1 MLTTQPPTEYRNPDH
16 LVAQA
21 REFLGDGRPGATA
34 TEELFRRAYARF
46 AADLDALDRAA
57 GDASAILGQFGAG
70 VHEKLA
76 ALLFIARHTLREL
89 ADPPRTVD
97 IEFARRDMSLYVE
110 LLARVGASEGL
121 GALYDFAV
129 GQQHAASPGFWPSVC
144 RHLLTLMAHTPEGRV
159 VLPGFLAARPA
170 AQAHLRELIAAS
182 PDAELLRNLLA
193 EAGQDGRVKMPEP
206 AKYLLIYRQYG
217 DSEPCDGRECLCT
230 LLTARHHIE
239 RAFTMGDLPA
249 IKRWF
254 AEGSC
259 GAAREVL
266 RLGEAGLPVR
276 RRARLLEEFLNMTDC
291 DCVRRAAAVLELGT
305 LNLGERPE
313 GGQAEINRALV
324 ECAMSEDDACAGVAR
339 AAVRELITVH
349 NSDAL
354 LFVAS
359 RAPLLVVA
367 EEAVTA
373 LKDMRRLRLVE
384 PLLRARP
391 ELTRAYRAAHQQLVE
406 IQNLVEAVWSAPAD
420 QTDIYLERLKQLK
433 ADPELDRLQELL
445 QRNRVFL

>member
-1 MLTTQPPTEYRNPDH
+1 MIKAQPQPEYRNPDH

-21 REFLGDGRPGATA
+21 RAFLGDGRTAATTA
-34 TEELFRRAYARF
+34 EELFRRAYTRF

-57 GDASAILGQFGAG
+57 GDASAILGQFNAG
-70 VHEKLA
+70 LHEKLA

-89 ADPPRTVD
+89 ADPPRTMD
-97 IEFARRDMSLYVE
+97 IEFARRDMTLYVE
-110 LLARVGASEGL
+110 LLARVSALEGL
-121 GALYDFAV
+121 GALYDFAA
-129 GQQHAASPGFWPSVC
+129 GQDHAASPGFWPSVC
-144 RHLLTLMAHTPEGRV
+144 RHLLTLMARVPEGQV
-159 VLPGFLAARPA
+159 ALPGFLATRPA
-170 AQAHLRELIAAS
+170 AQAYLRELIAG
-182 PDAELLRNLLA
+182 PHDAEVLRDLLA
-193 EAGQDGRVKMPEP
+193 EAGRDDRPIMPEP
-206 AKYLLIYRQYG
+206 ARYLLIYRQYG
-217 DSEPCDGRECLCT
+217 DDEPCDGRECLCT
-230 LLTARHHIE
+230 LVAARHHIE
-239 RAFTMGDLPA
+239 HAFTLGDLPA

-254 AEGSC
+254 AEGSR

-276 RRARLLEEFLNMTDC
+276 RRARLLEEFLNMPC
-291 DCVRRAAAVLELGT
+291 EGVRRAAAVLELGT

-324 ECAMSEDDACAGVAR
+324 ECAMMEDDACAGVAR
-339 AAVRELITVH
+339 AAVRELVTVR
-349 NSDAL
+349 NQDAL
-354 LFVAS
+354 LFVAA
-359 RAPLLVVA
+359 RAPLLAVA
-367 EEAVTA
+367 EEAVAA

-384 PLLRARP
+384 PLLHARP